1 MNSEIAILSL
11 TAASLGFMH
20 TLLGPDHYLPF
31 VVLSKARKWSKIKT
45 IWITILCGIGH
56 VGSSVLIG
64 FIGIA
69 AGVALSKLE
78 AFESFR
84 GNIAGWLF
92 IGFGLAYAVWGLRR
106 AFKNKTHTHAHF
118 HLNGKKHVHEHTHF
132 VDHAH
137 LHTDEKIEN
146 TKKTEYKNLTPWILF
161 VIFVFGPC
169 EPLIPLLM
177 FPALQHSV
185 WGVISVTAVFGLVTI
200 ATMTTIVL
208 LMSTGISFV
217 KLEKLEKYTHALAGS
232 AIFFSGIA
240 IQFMGL

>member
-106 AFKNKTHTHAHF
+106 AFKNKPHTHAHF
-118 HLNGKKHVHEHTHF
+118 HLNGKKHVHEHTHS
-132 VDHAH
+132 VEHTH
-137 LHTDEKIEN
+137 LHTDEETEN
-146 TKKTEYKNLTPWILF
+146 NEKVKYKNLTPWILF

-185 WGVISVTAVFGLVTI
+185 LGVVSVTAVFSLVTI

-208 LMSTGISFV
+208 LTTTGISFV

>member
-56 VGSSVLIG
+56 VGSSVIIG

-106 AFKNKTHTHAHF
+106 ALNNKPHTHAHF

-132 VDHAH
+132 VDHTH
-137 LHTDEKIEN
+137 LHTEEKTESIEKI
-146 TKKTEYKNLTPWILF
+146 EYKNLTPWILF

>member
-56 VGSSVLIG
+56 VGSSVIIG

-106 AFKNKTHTHAHF
+106 AFNNKPHTHAHF

-132 VDHAH
+132 VDHTH
-137 LHTDEKIEN
+137 LHTVERTESIEKI
-146 TKKTEYKNLTPWILF
+146 EYKNLTPWILF

-185 WGVISVTAVFGLVTI
+185 MGVVSVTTVFSLVTI

-208 LMSTGISFV
+208 LTTTGISFV

>member
-56 VGSSVLIG
+56 VGSSVIIG

-69 AGVALSKLE
+69 AGLALSKLE

-106 AFKNKTHTHAHF
+106 ALNNKPHTHAHF
-118 HLNGKKHVHEHTHF
+118 HLNGKKHIHEHTHF
-132 VDHAH
+132 VDHTHPHAEER
-137 LHTDEKIEN
+137 TENIEKI
-146 TKKTEYKNLTPWILF
+146 EYKNLTPWILF

-177 FPALQHSV
+177 FPALQNSV
-185 WGVISVTAVFGLVTI
+185 LGVVSVTAVFSVVTI

-208 LMSTGISFV
+208 LTTTGISFV
-217 KLEKLEKYTHALAGS
+217 KLEKIEKYTHALAGS

>member
-1 MNSEIAILSL
+1 MNSQIAILSF

-20 TLLGPDHYLPF
+20 TLFGPDHYLPF

-56 VGSSVLIG
+56 VGSSILIG

-92 IGFGLAYAVWGLRR
+92 ISFGLAYAVWGLRR
-106 AFKNKTHTHAHF
+106 AFNNQPHTHAHL
-118 HLNGKKHVHEHTHF
+118 HLNGKKHVHEHKH
-132 VDHAH
+132 VVEHAH
-137 LHTDEKIEN
+137 LHIDEKTDGSEKI
-146 TKKTEYKNLTPWILF
+146 EYKNLTPWILF

-177 FPALQHSV
+177 FPALEHSTL
-185 WGVISVTAVFGLVTI
+185 GVICVTAVFSVVTI
-200 ATMTTIVL
+200 ATMTTIVV

-217 KLEKLEKYTHALAGS
+217 KFEKLEKYTHALAGG